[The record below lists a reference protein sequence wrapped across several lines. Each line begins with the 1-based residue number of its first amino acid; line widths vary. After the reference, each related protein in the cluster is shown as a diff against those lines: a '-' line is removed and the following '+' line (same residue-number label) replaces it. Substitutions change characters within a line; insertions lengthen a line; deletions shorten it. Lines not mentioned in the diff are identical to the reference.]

1 MSNLVLN
8 KIIFDNRKLP
18 WFDRKIKKMIKY
30 KNQIYKNTPIITERC
45 HCKFSIWKFN
55 KNTLTGPA
63 NCKKT
68 TTHHAHFSL
77 RGKSRKTNDAKS
89 RNLNLGDFLTISR
102 SNISKLEIFLKNR
115 FHSNWRSCL
124 VLTSGQKP
132 KKSFEPFLRKISKCL
147 ILGQFA
153 DLFANISKLRTFFK
167 NLSFFYLYSPLTSW

>member
-1 MSNLVLN
+1 M
-8 KIIFDNRKLP
+8 
-18 WFDRKIKKMIKY
+18 
-30 KNQIYKNTPIITERC
+30 
-45 HCKFSIWKFN
+45 
-55 KNTLTGPA
+55 TGPA

-68 TTHHAHFSL
+68 TTHHAHLSL
-77 RGKSRKTNDAKS
+77 CGKSRKTNDAKS
-89 RNLNLGDFLTISR
+89 RNLNLGNFLTISR

-132 KKSFEPFLRKISKCL
+132 KKSLEPFLRKISKCL

-167 NLSFFYLYSPLTSW
+167 NQALSFFYLYSPLTSCKKSGKSIESFLRKLRYQLTNYLQHQSYRT